1 MQLNNVRIFL
11 HPQILREINSKELS
25 KWQFQPSLNL
35 DAPNID
41 FTQNLSE
48 QFRLV
53 VVPCPKKLN
62 FFQLQQSVEPP
73 KQASVEKT
81 VSFWKDYKLPRDLGL
96 LLTLVRLQPSKQTF
110 SAFLSL
116 CFQCHFFCN
125 RHTMYLVNALEI
137 FADSSQHASLSPRV
151 FCIIQMVQRSVQKK
165 SRKERRKKLMIN
177 TSDILGMV
185 REDCRA

>member
-116 CFQCHFFCN
+116 
-125 RHTMYLVNALEI
+125 TMFSVSLFLQQTYYALEI
-137 FADSSQHASLSPRV
+137 FADSSQHASLSPQV

-165 SRKERRKKLMIN
+165 SRK
-177 TSDILGMV
+177 
-185 REDCRA
+185 